1 VRDDAGVVNERSFA
15 ELDPRVLYEVL
26 RLRIDVF
33 VVEQACAFGDLD
45 GRDLEPDA
53 RHLWIEEDGA
63 VVAYAR
69 LLRDP
74 GATQI
79 GRVVTRTD
87 RRGTRL
93 GVRLMTEALAR
104 TDGPVVIKAQ
114 ERLADWYRQFGFEI
128 SGLCF
133 IEDGIPH
140 VPMRLER

>member
-1 VRDDAGVVNERSFA
+1 MPTDGLVVHEAAFD
-15 ELDPRVLYEVL
+15 ELDPRTLYALLQL
-26 RLRIDVF
+26 RVDVF

-45 GRDLEPDA
+45 GRDLEPEA
-53 RHLWIEEDGA
+53 RHLWLRDGDEL
-63 VVAYAR
+63 VAYAR
-69 LLRDP
+69 LLPEP

-79 GRVVTRTD
+79 GRVVTRPE

-93 GVRLMTEALAR
+93 GVRLMDEALAR
-104 TDGPVVIKAQ
+104 IDGPVVIKAQ
-114 ERLADWYRQFGFEI
+114 ERLADWYAQFGFEV